1 MAAKKIKSKVTLT
14 GKQVSA
20 LAACIAAIAII
31 SLAAGYITGRMVGDD
46 TAEIK
51 KDKEATEDVFGGMSP
66 RFLDPAE
73 VEKKTTFEKQSA
85 DSFSF
90 HKKLEKETAPANKPL
105 PKSLTPVDSKRRD
118 TKALKKPKPSP
129 KTKQAPAK
137 KAKTARK
144 HSKPKPARQPVVVS
158 KKATGKK
165 LTIQVGSF
173 KQIREARALAKKLG
187 KKGYKAYVVPFKF
200 KGETWSRV
208 RVGLFDSVVSA
219 KKTARKLEREQKL
232 PALLVSY
239 QSGKQERK

>member
-1 MAAKKIKSKVTLT
+1 MAAKKYKSKVTLT

-20 LAACIAAIAII
+20 LIACIVAIALL
-31 SLAAGYITGRMVGDD
+31 SLTAGYITGRMVGGD

-51 KDKEATEDVFGGMSP
+51 KDKEAPEDIFGGMSP

-73 VEKKTTFEKQSA
+73 VKKETTFEKQSA

-90 HKKLEKETAPANKPL
+90 HKKLEKETAPASKPL
-105 PKSLTPVDSKRRD
+105 PKSLTPIDSKKH
-118 TKALKKPKPSP
+118 TAKALKKPKPSH
-129 KTKQAPAK
+129 KTKRAPSK
-137 KAKTARK
+137 KAKTAKK
-144 HSKPKPARQPVVVS
+144 HSRPKPARQPVVIS
-158 KKATGKK
+158 KKAGGKK

-173 KQIREARALAKKLG
+173 KRIREARALAKRLG

-208 RVGLFDSVVSA
+208 RVGLFDSAVSA
-219 KKTARKLEREQKL
+219 KKTARKLAQEQNL

-239 QSGKQERK
+239 QGGK